1 MGKFSGEEK
10 SGGEDMKKD
19 LEEYREELASFVD
32 VFRRHIGV
40 EFEVVEVGKT
50 NTQWVKDMV
59 MRDGDRLFT
68 FLRMILDIGTG
79 KEKLILCYWTD
90 LRGRQS
96 VMDLKILLSCH
107 LSDLTVENVD
117 SVIGSIVETLKEQ
130 VAYKY
135 GELLKKHR
143 RDVWILDRLS
153 CL

>member
-1 MGKFSGEEK
+1 
-10 SGGEDMKKD
+10 MKKD
-19 LEEYREELASFVD
+19 LEEYREELASLVG
-32 VFRRHIGV
+32 VFRRQIGV

-50 NTQWVKDMV
+50 ESQWVKDMV

-68 FLRMILDIGTG
+68 FIRMILDIGTG
-79 KEKLILCYWTD
+79 KEKIILCYWTD

-96 VMDLKILLSCH
+96 VMDLKILLSCQ
-107 LSDLTVENVD
+107 LSDLTVENRD
-117 SVIGSIVETLKEQ
+117 SVIGSILETLKEQ
-130 VAYKY
+130 VAYNY